1 MNKIILT
8 GIDGAASG
16 KEYILEKEITNIG
29 RSDMNE
35 IILEDL
41 DMSRKHAQ
49 IKLIDNKVIIV
60 DCNSTNGVLVNGT
73 LMKESVLNNNDILK
87 LGNCVLKIIIAEQQK
102 QVKEESTQYVHIKP
116 VEPVET
122 PAEPESTGM
131 TITKIREILSTVD
144 KKEWKKESITKA
156 YKNLF
161 VLYQLSKAMS
171 TCANT
176 DELLGL
182 VMDIVF
188 QLLSADSG
196 YLMFLDERTRELIP
210 KAVKYRSSEQRFSV
224 SRTITNRVIDEKVAV
239 VTQDATLDSQFKDSE
254 SVIRQTIRSAICVP
268 IITRK
273 KTIGLIYLDSHTKTG
288 VFTENDIDVLLTI
301 ANQSA
306 IAIENMKLVENIQE
320 ERQIKS
326 NLERYLS
333 PELVKQIIEKK
344 KSIALGG
351 IQQKITVVFTDIRG
365 FTALSETL
373 PADVVVKI
381 LNEHFSQIV
390 ETLFK
395 YNGLLDKF
403 IGDGLIAIFGIP
415 SPTGKDV
422 EQAVLCALEMQNRV
436 RETNPLVIDKHR
448 VNLEVGIGINTGFA
462 IVGNI
467 GSDRRMEYTVIG
479 DVVNTAARIVASAI
493 GSEILI
499 NESTY
504 NEACNLVKTELLD
517 PVKVKGKAEPLRLY
531 RIIGLK
537 KNGDFE
543 KEWGRF

>member
-436 RETNPLVIDKHR
+436 RETNPLVIDKHK

-517 PVKVKGKAEPLRLY
+517 PVKVKGKTEPLRLY

-537 KNGDFE
+537 KNV
-543 KEWGRF
+543 

>member
-462 IVGNI
+462 VVGNI

-517 PVKVKGKAEPLRLY
+517 PVKVKGKTEPLRLY

-537 KNGDFE
+537 KNV
-543 KEWGRF
+543 